1 MSGSDPS
8 PIALGPSTS
17 LDQRIARLESS
28 AGQVQQFVQ
37 QSAMRTEDQQKSWIA
52 TMIIYIFVAVV
63 FFGQAILILRGILSK
78 EANGWEAVTTQ
89 SIDLIKSA
97 VLPVVT
103 LVLGYYFGRS
113 GRT

>member
-1 MSGSDPS
+1 MPQPVGPPS
-8 PIALGPSTS
+8 S

-28 AGQVQQFVQ
+28 AGQAQQFVQ
-37 QSAMRTEDQQKSWIA
+37 QSAVRTEDQQKSWIA

-63 FFGQAILILRGILSK
+63 FFGQAILILRGVLSK
-78 EANGWEAVTTQ
+78 EPQAWEAVTTQ

>member
-1 MSGSDPS
+1 MSGSDPATAPPAPS
-8 PIALGPSTS
+8 ASLGE
-17 LDQRIARLESS
+17 RIARIESS
-28 AGQVQQFVQ
+28 AGQVQQVVQ

-63 FFGQAILILRGILSK
+63 FFGQMILILRGILSH
-78 EANGWEAVTTQ
+78 EANSWEAVTTQ